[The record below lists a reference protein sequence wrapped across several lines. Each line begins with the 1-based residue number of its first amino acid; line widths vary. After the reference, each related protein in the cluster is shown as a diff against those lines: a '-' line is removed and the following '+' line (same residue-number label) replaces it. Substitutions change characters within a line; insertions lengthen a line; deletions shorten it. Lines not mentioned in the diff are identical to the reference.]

1 VARSPSFAAM
11 NSTNST
17 IPQPQRRPARRTGAE
32 KTTGSLQSSGT
43 GLRRNRHPPRRRK
56 LHPYRAPASHPA
68 HPAIDPPGACLDP
81 PTRSLARF
89 HRPPEASL
97 AHKISLVFH
106 TDLAD
111 CYRAGT
117 HGIYSAQ
124 RKAHP
129 PLGAGAEVDHG
140 VEVVVAK
147 NHRTRT
153 APSGWMVRPVRFYFY
168 FGICSSFN
176 IVNPE

>member
-81 PTRSLARF
+81 PASSVARF
-89 HRPPEASL
+89 HRAAQAGPALNFSQ
-97 AHKISLVFH
+97 VFH
-106 TDLAD
+106 TGLAD

-124 RKAHP
+124 RQ
-129 PLGAGAEVDHG
+129 G
-140 VEVVVAK
+140 VATGYRERHSATGFKVVFKRVIS
-147 NHRTRT
+147 TR
-153 APSGWMVRPVRFYFY
+153 G
-168 FGICSSFN
+168 G
-176 IVNPE
+176 